1 MATSEIISLTR
12 RGIIAGL
19 AAIMAFGLVLPAGA
33 TRVWAAES
41 EDPAGFVQDFSA
53 KAVAVLGD
61 QSLSPDRKAQE
72 VRRLLTEGFDV
83 PRIARFVLGRYWAKT
98 TAEQRAEYE
107 RLFEDYILVTYWR
120 KLDSYSDE
128 KIEVKNVRRKNDRIA
143 TVSTRMMRGEGEP
156 ILLDW
161 RLLRVDGQWRIVDFV
176 VEGMSMALSQRSEF
190 AAVVRANGGQIDSLI
205 QALREKTRHVETI
218 AAAN

>member
-1 MATSEIISLTR
+1 MATRENFSMAR
-12 RGIIAGL
+12 RGVIAGL
-19 AAIMAFGLVLPAGA
+19 AAIMAFGLVLLAGA
-33 TRVWAAES
+33 PRAQATGA

-61 QSLSPDRKAQE
+61 QALSPERKAQE

-83 PRIARFVLGRYWAKT
+83 PRIARFVLGRYWAKIT
-98 TAEQRAEYE
+98 PEQRAEYE

-128 KIEVKNVRRKNDRIA
+128 KIEVKNVRRKDERIA
-143 TVSTRMMRGEGEP
+143 TVSTRMVRSEGEP

-161 RLLRVDGQWRIVDFV
+161 RLLRVDGKWRIVDFL

-190 AAVVRANGGQIDSLI
+190 AAVVRANGGRIDSLF
-205 QALREKTRHVETI
+205 QALREKTRHVGTI